1 MIEELRRT
9 IEHLEHEDNKKTEE
23 RHKYARDIE
32 QVKHTQC
39 ANKNK
44 NISHTH
50 TTYTNTN
57 KNTKRNTNKNRN
69 TNTNMKTDKSTSS
82 NIEQV
87 DYKVI
92 LLTLNSR
99 WNLFSGGGAFQVG
112 DKRLLDHHQTFTGD
126 KALKVSIML
135 ETFQEENRKL
145 SSSLTAATERDSG
158 VSEDESYIE
167 IDLVHKLQVGFLH
180 FSY

>member
-1 MIEELRRT
+1 MIDELRRT

-57 KNTKRNTNKNRN
+57 KNTKRNTNKNTN

-87 DYKVI
+87 DFKVI
-92 LLTLNSR
+92 LLTLNSGWISLESFFFR
-99 WNLFSGGGAFQVG
+99 W
-112 DKRLLDHHQTFTGD
+112 R
-126 KALKVSIML
+126 SI
-135 ETFQEENRKL
+135 
-145 SSSLTAATERDSG
+145 SSWRQKTT
-158 VSEDESYIE
+158 
-167 IDLVHKLQVGFLH
+167 
-180 FSY
+180 